1 MSEIL
6 IEIGCWGETEEG
18 EGRDAENQI
27 GEGRWKRHRGR
38 KRGKTVTETETV
50 RGGSQRHGEGAKGGR
65 AEQRI
70 YPGKQAQ
77 TEADTGRKTQRLWRK
92 SPGQW
97 YRQHGD
103 PWGQDV
109 WDSISCCVLLSPQL
123 RVLLE
128 MKVLSLF

>member
-1 MSEIL
+1 ME
-6 IEIGCWGETEEG
+6 ETQRKG
-18 EGRDAENQI
+18 
-27 GEGRWKRHRGR
+27 KR
-38 KRGKTVTETETV
+38 KTETETV

-92 SPGQW
+92 SPRQW

-128 MKVLSLF
+128 MKVFSLF